1 MAERST
7 DTLLEVQG
15 LSRRF
20 GGLQAVDDLS
30 FAIPEGQVAAL
41 IGPNGAGK
49 STAFHLI
56 SGFVH
61 ADTGSVRFSGQS
73 LDRLPAHGRAR
84 RGLVRT
90 FQIPKVFPRLTVREN
105 LDVASPDQPAR
116 HLSGACVPLLAR
128 RRAATVRARTDEL
141 LETFG
146 LAAKADDYAGE
157 LSGGQRK
164 LLEFAR
170 ALVPRPR
177 MLLLDEP
184 LAGVLPALGE
194 QLFEHVER
202 LRRDEGMTF
211 LFVEHDLGTVMRASD
226 RVLVMAQGALVAD
239 GTPDEVRAD
248 PLVVEAYLGAPDEDD
263 G

>member
-1 MAERST
+1 MAEFA
-7 DTLLEVQG
+7 DPILEVHG

-20 GGLQAVDDLS
+20 GGLQAVDDVS
-30 FAIPEGQVAAL
+30 FTIPEGQVAAL

-56 SGFVH
+56 SGFVR
-61 ADTGSVRFSGQS
+61 ADSGSVRFAGRS

-90 FQIPKVFPRLTVREN
+90 FQIPKVFPRLTVRQN

-116 HLSGACVPLLAR
+116 RLSGAIVPMLAR
-128 RRAATVRARTDEL
+128 RNAPAVRRRTDEL

-146 LAAKADDYAGE
+146 LTDKADDYAGE

-170 ALVPRPR
+170 AIVPRPR

-202 LRRDEGMTF
+202 LRREEGMTF
-211 LFVEHDLGTVMRASD
+211 LFVEHDLATVMRASD

-248 PLVVEAYLGAPDEDD
+248 PTVIEAYLGTAEDGD
-263 G
+263 D

>member
-1 MAERST
+1 MADST
-7 DTLLEVQG
+7 NTLLEVQG

-30 FAIPEGQVAAL
+30 FSIPEGQVAAL

-56 SGFVH
+56 SGFVR
-61 ADTGSVRFSGQS
+61 ADSGSVRFAGRS
-73 LDRLPAHGRAR
+73 LDRLPAHARAR
-84 RGLVRT
+84 HGMVRT

-105 LDVASPDQPAR
+105 LDVASPEQPAR
-116 HLSGACVPLLAR
+116 RLSGAIVPTLAR
-128 RRAATVRARTDEL
+128 RHSATVRARTDEL

-146 LAAKADDYAGE
+146 LTAKADDFAGE

-170 ALVPRPR
+170 SLVPRPR

-202 LRRDEGMTF
+202 LRREEGMTF
-211 LFVEHDLGTVMRASD
+211 LFVEHDLATVMRSSD
-226 RVLVMAQGALVAD
+226 RVIVMANGALVAD
-239 GTPDEVRAD
+239 GTPDAVRAD
-248 PLVVEAYLGAPDEDD
+248 ERVIEAYLGAPEDD
-263 G
+263 DG